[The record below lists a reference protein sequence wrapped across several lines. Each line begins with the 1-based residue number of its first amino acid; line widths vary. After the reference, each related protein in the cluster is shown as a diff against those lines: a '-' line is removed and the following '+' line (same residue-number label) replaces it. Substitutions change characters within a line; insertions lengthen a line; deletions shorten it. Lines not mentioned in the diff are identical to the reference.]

1 MLLSKQLLLQS
12 FTTFRVMLMFVYLL
26 LAGGLLYGSAAFAGT
41 RAYLLAGIAFA
52 AWLAAL
58 GGRSAWRA
66 LVRAGNVGGAGNV
79 GRAGNK

>member
-12 FTTFRVMLMFVYLL
+12 FTIFRVMLMFVYLL

-66 LVRAGNVGGAGNV
+66 LGRAGDV
-79 GRAGNK
+79 GRAGGK